1 MKYLLPVQAAQ
12 VCILDCHG
20 SFQKMADMKNSPIET
35 AVIEFYREEI
45 RQRYQLERLREV
57 REFDVIPDEMLD
69 ALRDF
74 FLERLYPPMEMRLRL
89 DDAFEDL
96 SKLLRSPGRLRP
108 LVGAAITSML
118 RLSVHLP
125 AIITTGIA
133 SLDAL
138 HETRQLE
145 RELMAVA
152 ETLRPE
158 MEALQECKRS
168 TKKYRDT
175 MLKLIVGVPEAT
187 VYGLIDN
194 VVRLFG
200 ALSDVKMLSGMLTLM
215 EKCLKVMETK
225 VEVYTDK
232 DRESMALGLEVLR
245 GGHDLFAQLKPRQ
258 FPKLL
263 KGIETVELAW
273 YKRVRAPLEKD

>member
-1 MKYLLPVQAAQ
+1 
-12 VCILDCHG
+12 
-20 SFQKMADMKNSPIET
+20 MADMKNSPIE
-35 AVIEFYREEI
+35 AAIIEFYREEI
-45 RQRYQLERLREV
+45 RQRYQLDRLREV
-57 REFDVIPDEMLD
+57 REFDIIPDIMLN

-74 FLERLYPPMEMRLRL
+74 FLDRLYPPMGMRLRL

-96 SKLLRSPGRLRP
+96 SKLLRSPARLRP

-133 SLDAL
+133 TVDAL

-145 RELMAVA
+145 RELLAVA

-158 MEALQECKRS
+158 MESLLGRNKNTQ
-168 TKKYRDT
+168 KYRQT
-175 MLKLIVGVPEAT
+175 MLKLIAGVPEST
-187 VYGLIDN
+187 VHGLIDN

-200 ALSDVKMLSGMLTLM
+200 ALSDVKMLSGMLSLM
-215 EKCLKVMETK
+215 EKCLKVMETRQD
-225 VEVYTDK
+225 VYTDK

-245 GGHDLFAQLKPRQ
+245 GGHDLFIQLKPKQ

-273 YKRVRAPLEKD
+273 YKRVCTQLEKD